1 MARTRIDW
9 DYDDGERDL
18 AYIPQVCNSERARRF
33 EALRAELAG
42 EPEVKKK
49 LKIRLILNKAEEALI
64 AFSLSAWPFMF
75 TVLLIGWIRQQ
86 LGW

>member
-1 MARTRIDW
+1 MTEEMTVGSKE
-9 DYDDGERDL
+9 GEIRYTPLLRD
-18 AYIPQVCNSERARRF
+18 ADRARRF

-42 EPEVKKK
+42 EPKPKRK
-49 LKIRLILNKAEEALI
+49 LDVRLILNKAEEALI

>member
-1 MARTRIDW
+1 MTEEMTVGSKE
-9 DYDDGERDL
+9 GEIRYTPLLRD
-18 AYIPQVCNSERARRF
+18 ADRARRF

-42 EPEVKKK
+42 EPKPKRK
-49 LKIRLILNKAEEALI
+49 LKIRLILDKAEEALL